1 MAIVDNAGCTV
12 ELLSKLT
19 SCVNFN
25 DFSINLEIDSMESCY
40 NKCIEQRIIT
50 VSDILRGEFSASY
63 SNADDKCYCSAL
75 PCVTYTYG
83 YQTYVRQCPTTTTR
97 VLTTTSTIA
106 TYTTTRVPKPTPSPI
121 TVIPSINTQSSDST
135 TSTVPKTST
144 GSYDSTFHPSVYTNP
159 TGSLPYPGIFDPTRS
174 PSEAPISKLDAFAN
188 VKSEE
193 IVIESLLYVAIAYS
207 AVLTTIALIY
217 LLLNRKQ
224 ICSQSGRGS
233 VKQTCAASGC
243 FAKVFTPILNI
254 IDLVTDFLFA
264 SNILLNYWENQIL
277 FIFGWCSL
285 LTGILG
291 LLLFIGKLMLMRKI
305 MHNILLIKKDHL
317 KHTHSRIRKIN
328 SYISCYDLL
337 IAALEDCP
345 QLCIVTM
352 ISIYLG
358 FTNTLAL
365 IQFSVSLF
373 SFFWTPFGSL
383 AVAIGCCDDAIIVE
397 TNGTEMNTRNTAYT
411 QVNKGNESSDY
422 ADGEHI

>member
-106 TYTTTRVPKPTPSPI
+106 TYTTTRVPKPTPSP
-121 TVIPSINTQSSDST
+121 TTAIPSINTQSSDST

-144 GSYDSTFHPSVYTNP
+144 GSYESTFHPSLYSNP

-243 FAKVFTPILNI
+243 FAK
-254 IDLVTDFLFA
+254 
-264 SNILLNYWENQIL
+264 IL

-383 AVAIGCCDDAIIVE
+383 AVAIGCCDDAIIE
-397 TNGTEMNTRNTAYT
+397 TGGTEMYTRNTAYT
-411 QVNKGNESSDY
+411 QVNKGHESDY
-422 ADGEHI
+422 ADGEHL